1 MKPTFEQAKLELEKV
16 EGAIKSLQTAG
27 VEIPPVL
34 NEQYEKLKKVLE
46 GNVSAQVAEKLNA
59 TILKAL
65 NENEKHA
72 ELKAGLA
79 KLIGTKAR
87 LNIVVELTGE
97 GEVKIPVIKF
107 EAGGSVSTGT
117 SSGGGG
123 TRSESAFNHYK
134 VELTEDVPNLGSKGL
149 VKEFDS
155 AASVVKFILNDGKN
169 PMNLGAGFGKG
180 NAMTRVLE
188 SLGKNEVFKKT
199 FKVEGSKVEKAKAET
214 PATDATVTDATP
226 QTGAVSATA
235 EQPKA

>member
-46 GNVSAQVAEKLNA
+46 GNVSAQVAEKLNS

-65 NENEKHA
+65 NENEKHT

-87 LNIVVELTGE
+87 LNVVVEVTGE
-97 GEVKIPVIKF
+97 GEAAVTTIKF

-117 SSGGGG
+117 SGGGGG
-123 TRSESAFNHYK
+123 TRSESAYNHYK
-134 VELTEDVPNLGSKGL
+134 LTLNEDVEGLGNKGD

-155 AASVVKFILNDGKN
+155 AAGVVKCILNEGKN
-169 PMNLGAGFGKG
+169 PMNLGANFGKG

-188 SLGKNEVFKKT
+188 SLQKNEVFKKNYT
-199 FKVEGSKVEKAKAET
+199 VEGSKVEKAKAE
-214 PATDATVTDATP
+214 PAAPATTDTATTDATA
-226 QTGAVSATA
+226 
-235 EQPKA
+235 K